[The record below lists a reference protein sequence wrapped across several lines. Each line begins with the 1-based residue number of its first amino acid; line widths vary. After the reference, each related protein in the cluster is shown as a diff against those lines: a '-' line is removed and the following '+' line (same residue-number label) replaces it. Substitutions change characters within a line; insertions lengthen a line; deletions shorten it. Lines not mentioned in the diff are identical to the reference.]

1 MYTPTPKE
9 SDSMDKRERFIVKNI
24 YGANWQDWLDPYNK
38 KVLESDRERAQ
49 RIKAM
54 LPAYYV
60 VTMRTSLK
68 WYEYK
73 PNGMSWDEYH
83 RTIKSQKPKTDFMSM
98 TFFRIKDY
106 TPASRT
112 AGFFTAPKCILP
124 SLKLETL
131 DGRTIE
137 AYSEY
142 IKDGKQYVVLS
153 DELLGEVK
161 KNFVHPRLNLDNY
174 SGYSTSYVVGDES
187 HTTYFESQICT
198 KQQAAQMY
206 GQWKEGRQSL
216 KEHFDRVFERQAQE
230 RRQKDAAE
238 QQRNQQQNRYVNQ
251 FEKDF
256 RGW

>member
-1 MYTPTPKE
+1 
-9 SDSMDKRERFIVKNI
+9 MDKRESFIVKKI
-24 YGANWQDWLDPYNK
+24 FGANWHDWLDPHNK
-38 KVLESDRERAQ
+38 NVMERDRERAQ
-49 RIKAM
+49 RIKDM
-54 LPAYYV
+54 MPAYYV
-60 VTMRTSLK
+60 VTMSTSLRG
-68 WYEYK
+68 YEYK

-83 RTIKSQKPKTDFMSM
+83 RTIKSKKPKTEYMSM

-106 TPASRT
+106 TPVSRT
-112 AGFFTAPKCILP
+112 VGFFTAPKCILP

-142 IKDGKQYVVLS
+142 IRDGKQYVVLS
-153 DELLGEVK
+153 DQLLGEVK

-174 SGYSTSYVVGDES
+174 SRYSTSYVVGDES
-187 HTTYFESQICT
+187 YTTYFEERICT

-216 KEHFDRVFERQAQE
+216 KEHFDSVFERQARE
-230 RRQKDAAE
+230 RMQKEAE
-238 QQRNQQQNRYVNQ
+238 AQRRNQQQNRYVNQ

-256 RGW
+256 GGW